1 MPYFFPIFG
10 VFVVFLIWFNY
21 ERRKSDRLS
30 KQTNEDFWRREV
42 DANNI
47 RKQPLDALDYITIN
61 DEILIHNLW
70 NSQADDSTLSSL
82 SDTLSNLKDKR
93 ILNLTGM
100 TTTDIKYAYGVA
112 NLNEVS
118 SYDDN
123 FTTYCRT
130 IFAYGQRL
138 VELGN
143 KDAAIC
149 VLEAG
154 IDSLTDISGN
164 YKLLA
169 ELYIEKGT
177 PNKIEHLIEQAN
189 KLNSLMK
196 NSIISSLKEMLP
208 SIEL

>member
-10 VFVVFLIWFNY
+10 VFVVFLLWFNY
-21 ERRKSDRLS
+21 ERKKSDRLS
-30 KQTNEDFWRREV
+30 KQSNEDFWRREV
-42 DANNI
+42 DANNV
-47 RKQPLDALDYITIN
+47 RKQPLDSLDYITISE
-61 DEILIHNLW
+61 DMLIHNLW
-70 NSQADDSTLSSL
+70 DNGADDSTLSSL
-82 SDTLSNLKDKR
+82 STTLSDLKDKR

-100 TTTDIKYAYGVA
+100 TATDIKYAYGVA

-123 FTTYCRT
+123 FTSYCRT

-138 VELGN
+138 AELGN
-143 KDAAIC
+143 KDAAIFI
-149 VLEAG
+149 LEAG

-177 PNKIEHLIEQAN
+177 PNKIEYLIEQAN

-196 NSIISSLKEMLP
+196 NSIVTSLKEMLP